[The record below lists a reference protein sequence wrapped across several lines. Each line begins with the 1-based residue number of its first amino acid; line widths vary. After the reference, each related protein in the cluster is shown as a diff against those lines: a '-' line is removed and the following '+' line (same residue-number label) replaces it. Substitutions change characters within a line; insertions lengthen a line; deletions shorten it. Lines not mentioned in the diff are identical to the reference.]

1 MFFFSDEC
9 RFGLKND
16 CKTLRVWRTTEEAH
30 NPKFYQPAFNNAISL
45 MFWGCIGPKG
55 VGKLVICDQRL
66 DSVAA
71 MYGEDERPFIFQQ
84 DNAPPH
90 RSIFTKIYC
99 QTRGIK
105 VLPWPASS
113 PDLNIIE
120 NVWLRMKNII
130 NHDPNGPPITRE
142 SLIGRVVWAWHEIPQ
157 DYISQ
162 FYSSIPR
169 RLKAVLKVRGYPTKY

>member
-1 MFFFSDEC
+1 MTFS
-9 RFGLKND
+9 
-16 CKTLRVWRTTEEAH
+16 RVWQVKIR
-30 NPKFYQPAFNNAISL
+30 
-45 MFWGCIGPKG
+45 
-55 VGKLVICDQRL
+55 GKLVICDQRL
-66 DSVAA
+66 DSEKYVSLLQDNLYQSVAA

-130 NHDPNGPPITRE
+130 NHDPNSPPITRE
-142 SLIGRVVWAWHEIPQ
+142 SLIERVVRA
-157 DYISQ
+157 
-162 FYSSIPR
+162 
-169 RLKAVLKVRGYPTKY
+169 